1 MGRTHR
7 DVDGVR
13 RRKGL
18 PTAKRIVAHAE
29 KQRTRARKK

>member
-1 MGRTHR
+1 MM
-7 DVDGVR
+7 DVR

-18 PTAKRIVAHAE
+18 SVEEKIVEFAE